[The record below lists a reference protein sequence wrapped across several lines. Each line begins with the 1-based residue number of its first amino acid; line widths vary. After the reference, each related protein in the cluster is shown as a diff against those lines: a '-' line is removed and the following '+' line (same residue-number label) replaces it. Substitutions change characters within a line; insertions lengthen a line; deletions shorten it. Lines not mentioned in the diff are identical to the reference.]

1 MYFHRS
7 ISPLFSLSFLFP
19 PSFSSPALPP
29 IPPLPLNID
38 EPILVSMTNTTP
50 PFRYFKSLSPD
61 ALEDFSL
68 IDPYG
73 DPSEPPSYLR
83 PIRRSAGVQI
93 LSWLMRESVANLP
106 PEDPVG
112 KEYLTW
118 GPEYRSNLNYL
129 DMRAVVRQFWEGD
142 WKGVDVPAGDLTNA
156 EVAAAAGI
164 GGNAFGRG
172 QLTYEYALW
181 MCYLTE
187 EWKLEKCVGIVM
199 VQLDVWL
206 RK

>member
-1 MYFHRS
+1 
-7 ISPLFSLSFLFP
+7 
-19 PSFSSPALPP
+19 
-29 IPPLPLNID
+29 
-38 EPILVSMTNTTP
+38 MTNTTP
-50 PFRYFKSLSPD
+50 PFRYFRSLSPN
-61 ALEDFSL
+61 ALKDFTL

-73 DPSEPPSYLR
+73 GPPEPPSYLR
-83 PIRRSAGVQI
+83 PIRRSAGNQI
-93 LSWLMRESVANLP
+93 LSWLMRESVADRP
-106 PEDPVG
+106 PKDPVG
-112 KEYLTW
+112 KEYLMLA
-118 GPEYRSNLNYL
+118 PEYRPNLNFL

-142 WKGVDVPAGDLTNA
+142 LEGVVVPAGELTNA

-181 MCYLTE
+181 MCCLTR